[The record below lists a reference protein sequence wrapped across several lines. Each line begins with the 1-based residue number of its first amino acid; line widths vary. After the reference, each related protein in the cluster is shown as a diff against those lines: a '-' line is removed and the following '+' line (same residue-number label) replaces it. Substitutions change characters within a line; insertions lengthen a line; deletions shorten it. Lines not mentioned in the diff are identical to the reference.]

1 LHPFCGFIIAHAHGD
16 IVQVFNAQPRFQ
28 VSTIL
33 RQAGEFLE
41 RRLHPVLWIGLSHL
55 AFVVHMLEREVAGS
69 VVVQVRI
76 EMLAVKDIQ
85 PFGMLLGDVTVAQEC
100 WGM

>member
-1 LHPFCGFIIAHAHGD
+1 
-16 IVQVFNAQPRFQ
+16 
-28 VSTIL
+28 
-33 RQAGEFLE
+33 
-41 RRLHPVLWIGLSHL
+41 
-55 AFVVHMLEREVAGS
+55 MLEREVAGS